1 MSERNRFIDVLKGF
15 CIVAVVFTHAGW
27 SEEQCLKL
35 LFPFWIDMAV
45 PFFMLVSGYVYAKS
59 FQAKGV
65 EGLDSAYNK
74 RYLLKNSIR
83 YTLPFFVAYMLELAW
98 RFLTEKPSGLK
109 EVKDFC
115 ILTVLGFLSG
125 GYGPGSYYYPEM
137 IQIMLLFPVI
147 YVLVRKFAFKGVM
160 IVTAAT
166 LFFELLKISFGVQEV
181 TYRLLLFRY
190 FMLLAFGA
198 YFAFNRMNWRMWGF
212 SAIGLAFIL
221 LFRYTGYK
229 PKILFWWTGTSM
241 LPVLF
246 IVPVFGFLVE
256 KKLSLPPMEE
266 IGRASYNIFLTQLVY
281 FSSISGII
289 AGKLKHGVWS
299 CAFAGIAICVP
310 VGIVFYEMEH
320 RITRRLMDLILGKR
334 P

>member
-1 MSERNRFIDVLKGF
+1 MSGRNRFIDVLKGF
-15 CIVAVVFTHAGW
+15 CIVAVVFTHVEW
-27 SEEQCLKL
+27 SGEQTRKL

-59 FQAKGV
+59 FVKNKV
-65 EGLDSAYNK
+65 EDLDSAYSRK
-74 RYLLKNSIR
+74 YLLKNSIR
-83 YTLPFFVAYMLELAW
+83 YTLPFFAAYMLELAW
-98 RFLTEKPSGLK
+98 RFLTRKSSGLK
-109 EVKDFC
+109 EVKDFF
-115 ILTVLGFLSG
+115 ITAVFGFLSG

-137 IQIMLLFPVI
+137 MQIMFLFPII
-147 YVLVRKFAFKGVM
+147 YILVKKFSFKGVI

-166 LFFELLKISFGVQEV
+166 LFFELLKIPFGVQEG

-198 YFAFNRMNWRMWGF
+198 YFAFKKMNWKMWGL
-212 SAIGLAFIL
+212 SVLGLAFIL
-221 LFRYTGYK
+221 LFRYTDYK
-229 PKILFWWTGTSM
+229 PKIFFWWTGTSM

-289 AGKLKHGVWS
+289 AGRLGHDVWLEALVS
-299 CAFAGIAICVP
+299 VAICVP
-310 VGIVFYEMEH
+310 VGILFYELEH
-320 RITRRLMDLILGKR
+320 RITRKVTNLAIASLT
-334 P
+334 